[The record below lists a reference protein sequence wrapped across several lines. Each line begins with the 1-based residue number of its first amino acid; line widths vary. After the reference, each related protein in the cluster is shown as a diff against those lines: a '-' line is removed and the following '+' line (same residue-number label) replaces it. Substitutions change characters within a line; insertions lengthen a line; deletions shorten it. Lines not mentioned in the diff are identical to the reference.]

1 MPTRGGGGGGGGG
14 KKVDVSFVQ
23 QEVPA
28 FLQRAQERLGV
39 GQAADAARE
48 RARLG
53 RIAAAGESLHA
64 DEAPTVVDSL
74 EAHKD
79 AGALGTDSAR
89 LGSARLGWT
98 RCERARRTR
107 HDTHARGGD
116 ALALPPSALGRGF
129 RVLALAH
136 VCLCPRVSLAGGHGG
151 GPSQP

>member
-89 LGSARLGWT
+89 LGSARLGGRAVNAHAEHGTT
-98 RCERARRTR
+98 R
-107 HDTHARGGD
+107 THAAAKPSPCRR
-116 ALALPPSALGRGF
+116 AL
-129 RVLALAH
+129 
-136 VCLCPRVSLAGGHGG
+136 
-151 GPSQP
+151 

>member
-79 AGALGTDSAR
+79 AGALGTDSAGR
-89 LGSARLGWT
+89 AVDAHAEHGTT
-98 RCERARRTR
+98 R
-107 HDTHARGGD
+107 THAAATPSPCRR
-116 ALALPPSALGRGF
+116 AL
-129 RVLALAH
+129 
-136 VCLCPRVSLAGGHGG
+136 
-151 GPSQP
+151 